1 MRFPWQQKR
10 DIEFI
15 DSSRKIYQHYPIMRA
30 KDVKCNSFDSQKEK
44 HGAYKF
50 PLCPGLFDY
59 SQLGYIVPAWVDIHI
74 MANKAGTN
82 AALGSQIRGDRGF
95 SPPSNM
101 STDIVDGI
109 INLED
114 DIPLGVIKF
123 DCPWKIFGHG
133 NISALLLPAVYHSTF
148 LDDIHVWS
156 GIVDYKKFH
165 VSNFIISAKRKCS
178 VHIKAG
184 EPLLHIIPL
193 WNKDMLAGY
202 GPGTDIQIDATKNEI
217 PGETKQYYRKHY
229 MINKIYKLLRK

>member
-1 MRFPWQQKR
+1 MR
-10 DIEFI
+10 
-15 DSSRKIYQHYPIMRA
+15 S
-30 KDVKCNSFDSQKEK
+30 KDVKCNLFDLQKEK

-74 MANKAGTN
+74 MANKAGTTV
-82 AALGSQIRGDRGF
+82 ALGSHARGARGF
-95 SPPSNM
+95 RPPVM
-101 STDIVDGI
+101 MDTDIVDGA

-114 DIPLGVIKF
+114 DVPLAVTKI

-133 NISALLLPAVYHSTF
+133 NISALIIPAVYHSTF
-148 LDDIHVWS
+148 LNDLHLWP

-165 VSNFIISAKRKCS
+165 TLNFIFSAKRKCK

-217 PGETKQYYRKHY
+217 PGDNKQYYRKHY
-229 MINKIYKLLRK
+229 LMNKIYKLLKL